1 VLSNYCFSHLILLR
15 SFSICLKAFMMSN
28 TSWMKTILLRIGNA
42 LVLDDSDMS
51 QKAYQEYLK
60 CVVLLADHLK
70 QFSFSNEDLEIS
82 SCEAF
87 SLLRQCIDRSEAM
100 VMNYFRKF
108 PDKNV
113 NNQQKQSSV
122 RLSPS
127 PSPSPSPTITTTTT
141 IITAQQQNKQF
152 VDSALE
158 GGTLSPES
166 SSLNNSKS
174 DLSQEEEILI
184 GQPLMKAQMRNRKLY
199 QNYSKKMMR
208 LYNAN
213 LAAPLLQKQISELNL
228 AYVREHSE
236 NLCIARKEQEKL
248 LAEINE
254 KKLKQKRTIS
264 LSENAKSCSDKKSS
278 SFFLGNLSSASFSP
292 NLLSNIQFKK
302 SNVSSSDGKKL
313 VNTEQYELLRNEL
326 SKNLDDENA
335 ISLILSN
342 AFGNNQHY
350 LGKALIDFVLTWK
363 QNSFSCDDP
372 NTFSRLINEIQIFE
386 ESTVELLLKL
396 FRSEAIEQKRESD
409 LQGFLFGVIEKNV
422 FPHVYGNLFELYKQ
436 KYREK
441 DIALMQRFEVFKSLS
456 LAHLG
461 VDQKYWLYSS
471 SSMLQ
476 SADNSCTTLDPY
488 QEAIESMKSVRT
500 EITPFSKLKC
510 LLNVS
515 QYICGSIESFYK
527 NQDIQVTIG
536 ADELLP
542 LFNYVIIK
550 SAVPFLYSELSLI
563 ADFIDDQNSIGQ
575 LGYILVSFQTCLQYI
590 SHFDFDEMQQNQ
602 KETYYS
608 LSFST
613 PQSVLPA
620 SSEET
625 SYQSPINTTDDDI
638 DRKTNRD
645 LKSLRK

>member
-1 VLSNYCFSHLILLR
+1 
-15 SFSICLKAFMMSN
+15 MMSN
-28 TSWMKTILLRIGNA
+28 TSWMKPILLRIGNA

-60 CVVLLADHLK
+60 CVVLLADQLK

-82 SCEAF
+82 SCEDIFVCNENEISKAF
-87 SLLRQCIDRSEAM
+87 SLLRQCTDRSEAM

-113 NNQQKQSSV
+113 NNQQKQSSI
-122 RLSPS
+122 RLSSTSTPPS
-127 PSPSPSPTITTTTT
+127 PSPITTTT
-141 IITAQQQNKQF
+141 ITVQQQNKQF
-152 VDSALE
+152 VDSALD
-158 GGTLSPES
+158 GGTPSPEFS
-166 SSLNNSKS
+166 TLNNSKS

-184 GQPLMKAQMRNRKLY
+184 GQPLMNAQMRNRKLY

-208 LYNAN
+208 LYSAN

-236 NLCIARKEQEKL
+236 NLCIARKEQENL
-248 LAEINE
+248 LVEINE

-264 LSENAKSCSDKKSS
+264 LSENAKSRSNKKSL
-278 SFFLGNLSSASFSP
+278 SFFLGNLSSASFPP
-292 NLLSNIQFKK
+292 NLLSNVQFKK

-326 SKNLDDENA
+326 SKNPDDDNA
-335 ISLILSN
+335 ISSILSN
-342 AFGNNQHY
+342 AFGDNQHY

-396 FRSEAIEQKRESD
+396 FRFEAMEQKRESY
-409 LQGFLFGVIEKNV
+409 LQGFLFGVIEKSV

-441 DIALMQRFEVFKSLS
+441 DIVLMQRFEVFKSLS

-471 SSMLQ
+471 
-476 SADNSCTTLDPY
+476 DNSCTTLDPY

-515 QYICGSIESFYK
+515 QYICGHLNNE
-527 NQDIQVTIG
+527 
-536 ADELLP
+536 
-542 LFNYVIIK
+542 
-550 SAVPFLYSELSLI
+550 
-563 ADFIDDQNSIGQ
+563 
-575 LGYILVSFQTCLQYI
+575 
-590 SHFDFDEMQQNQ
+590 
-602 KETYYS
+602 
-608 LSFST
+608 
-613 PQSVLPA
+613 PQSVFACFPFL
-620 SSEET
+620 T
-625 SYQSPINTTDDDI
+625 SVFSFFF
-638 DRKTNRD
+638 RFGRV
-645 LKSLRK
+645 LL